1 VVLLHGLNGNAASW
15 IHQYQALGERFRVV
29 GWDAPGYGGS
39 DPHPAPGGQTYAE
52 VVGALLDFLTEEGR
66 KFAG

>member
-39 DPHPAPGGQTYAE
+39 DPHPAPGVQTYAE
-52 VVGALLDFLTEEGR
+52 VVGALLGFLTEEGR